1 MPKIGVFVS
10 WSGNSRGIAGALYD
24 WLPSALHS
32 ARPWMS
38 QHDIH
43 KGQRFLEEID
53 NALTNCSAGLI
64 CITPENC
71 ESVWVAFEAG
81 ALANRVALS
90 KLVIPV
96 VSRMRPSDVPGPLGM
111 FQAAELSN
119 PEDMLRL
126 VKSLHSLNSE
136 DDRIPDA
143 RLEATFSGV
152 WPNLEGRIPHLES
165 EQLGSVSIQV
175 PASKSDSQLLEEI
188 LDVSKSVRILIE
200 DRVRT
205 TALVESSAPSVDT
218 MMLET
223 GRYEP
228 PLAPGASLQSRA
240 MYESFAE
247 QMISASEVWLS
258 GVSLQTVVARYFE
271 SFLGSIKREAV
282 KLRFLLLDP
291 EDSLLTATATRSL
304 YGLSGVSD
312 LLSDISGVVK
322 QVTRLQSAARDRS
335 SVQLKYLSNL
345 PSASIIMTNPTGGNG
360 TAIAEYYP
368 YRASSSDRPHVLLS
382 QSDAI
387 ERKWFTFYREQ
398 YLAMWRDGRIDAD
411 KHTVSDAK

>member
-32 ARPWMS
+32 ASPWMS

-43 KGQRFLEEID
+43 KGRRFLEEID

-136 DDRIPDA
+136 DDRIPDG

-152 WPNLEGRIPHLES
+152 WPNLESRIPRLES
-165 EQLGSVSIQV
+165 EQLGSASIQV

-205 TALVESSAPSVDT
+205 TALADSSAPSADT
-218 MMLET
+218 MMLEA

-228 PLAPGASLQSRA
+228 PLASGASLQSRA

-271 SFLGSIKREAV
+271 SFLGSIKRDAV

-291 EDSLLTATATRSL
+291 EDPLLTATATRSL

-335 SVQLKYLSNL
+335 GVQLKYLSNL

-398 YLAMWRDGRIDAD
+398 YLAMWRDGRNDTDENTA
-411 KHTVSDAK
+411 SDAR

>member
-10 WSGNSRGIAGALYD
+10 WSGNSRGIAEALYE

-43 KGQRFLEEID
+43 KGRRFLEEID
-53 NALTNCSAGLI
+53 NALTDCSAGII

-71 ESVWVAFEAG
+71 QSVWVAFEAG
-81 ALANRVALS
+81 ALASRVARS

-119 PEDMLRL
+119 PEDMLRV

-136 DDRIPDA
+136 DDRISDG

-152 WPNLEGRIPHLES
+152 WPDLDDRLPSLES
-165 EQLGSVSIQV
+165 EQTRTAAIQA

-200 DRVRT
+200 DRVRA
-205 TALVESSAPSVDT
+205 TALSESLVPSADSTALDP
-218 MMLET
+218 
-223 GRYEP
+223 GRYGS
-228 PLAPGASLQSRA
+228 PLASGASLEGRA

-247 QMISASEVWLS
+247 QMTSASEVWLS

-271 SFLGSIKREAV
+271 SFLNSIKREAI

-291 EDSLLTATATRSL
+291 EDPLLTATATRSL

-312 LLSDISGVVK
+312 LLSDISGVVD
-322 QVTRLQSAARDRS
+322 QVTRLQTAARDVS
-335 SVQLKYLSNL
+335 TVQLRYLSNL
-345 PSASIIMTNPTGGNG
+345 PSASIIMTNPTGVNG

-387 ERKWFTFYREQ
+387 ERKWFTFYRDQ
-398 YLAMWRDGRIDAD
+398 YLAMWRDGRSDAD
-411 KHTVSDAK
+411 ASATKDAR